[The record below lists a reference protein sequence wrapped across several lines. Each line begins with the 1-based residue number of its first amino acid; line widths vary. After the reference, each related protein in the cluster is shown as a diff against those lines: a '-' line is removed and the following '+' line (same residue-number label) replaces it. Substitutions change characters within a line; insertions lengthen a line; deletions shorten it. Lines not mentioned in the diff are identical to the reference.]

1 MCYQYVLPFYV
12 SLSCDIL
19 PACVL
24 CCLLSKYAYIEKKQV
39 LSSLLLCTKNREMQ
53 YKQRIAEDKVNLN
66 IMIPITC

>member
-1 MCYQYVLPFYV
+1 
-12 SLSCDIL
+12 
-19 PACVL
+19 
-24 CCLLSKYAYIEKKQV
+24 LLSKYAYIEKKQV